1 MKRFL
6 HALAA
11 LWPKRKE
18 VGNPPTP
25 PTSNGLRQHLAA
37 VLRIEGYLSE
47 CTDIHSRKRTTV
59 TSDIHPARRE
69 VEWSGSPN
77 PRTERSDAWH
87 PSRKAGSQ
95 TVGITERNA
104 VTSRQVKRSG
114 SPNQQLVESPNQ
126 PPSLPRI
133 PQPMPLLTIL
143 MLVFFMCLMA
153 AKQVSAQA
161 EPAEAAKWI
170 IPHGGVVLGDSLPD
184 WFWEVELSVVN
195 HPEGNEIVRMADYKD
210 KLLVLDFWATYCSP
224 CVASL
229 IKWDSL
235 ARFFSGQVAVIG
247 IHLFDFAQRAQPFA
261 EKMGWILP
269 IADGNAT
276 DTLLNQLFYERRR
289 FGQVWVKDG
298 RLLAIPKNK
307 VVSRELVSA
316 VLLGARPEI
325 EMEESHTYFDPERER
340 KTEY

>member
-18 VGNPPTP
+18 VGNPPAP
-25 PTSNGLRQHLAA
+25 PTSTGLRQHLVA
-37 VLRIEGYLSE
+37 VLRMERALCGFA
-47 CTDIHSRKRTTV
+47 D
-59 TSDIHPARRE
+59 
-69 VEWSGSPN
+69 SPI
-77 PRTERSDAWH
+77 RGFAEE
-87 PSRKAGSQ
+87 
-95 TVGITERNA
+95 TVGASALSTVRDQLPESPDTRL
-104 VTSRQVKRSG
+104 VDSPDTRLDD
-114 SPNQQLVESPNQ
+114 SPNQQFVDSPNQ
-126 PPSLPRI
+126 PHSLPRI